1 MNLVPKEM
9 QNKVFC
15 TDCVEGMR
23 QLPDD
28 CIPLTVT
35 SPPYDGLRK
44 YGRHDFDFRAI
55 AQELWRVTKPGG
67 VVVWVVQDA
76 IVKGSET
83 GTSARQKL
91 FFQKLGFRIY
101 HSMIFEPSGYSSVST
116 VRYGVSLQHIFVF
129 SKDKPRNVNLIC
141 DRRNRS
147 AGQWVRHAKRTVDGE
162 LRRQNRRRTRTWGVR
177 GPIWRYSV
185 GGHHTTRDKA
195 AFKHPA
201 LMPEKLAEDLIISF
215 SRPGDL
221 VLDPMAGAAT
231 TLKLALLNNRRFL
244 GFEIHEAYY
253 KVARH
258 RLSMAKE
265 EHRRRLDEALGVRK
279 PNEQEK
285 VHAKRTAKKRGRRSL
300 LGIARKGTG
309 KDRQEAS

>member
-9 QNKVFC
+9 QNKVIC
-15 TDCVEGMR
+15 TDCVNGMR
-23 QLPDD
+23 DLPDN

-67 VVVWVVQDA
+67 VVAWVVQDA
-76 IVKGSET
+76 IVNGSET

-101 HSMIFEPSGYSSVST
+101 QSMVFEPSGYSSVST
-116 VRYGVSLQHIFVF
+116 VRYGVALQNIFVL
-129 SKDKPRNVNLIC
+129 SKDKPGYVNLIC

-147 AGQWVRHAKRTVDGE
+147 AGLWVQHAKRTVDGE
-162 LRRQNRRRTRTWGVR
+162 LRLQNRRRTRTWGVR

-185 GGHHTTRDKA
+185 GGHHTTKDRF
-195 AFKHPA
+195 AFDHPA

-221 VLDPMAGAAT
+221 VMDPMCGAAT
-231 TLKLALLNNRRFL
+231 TLKMALLNNRRFL
-244 GFEIHEAYY
+244 GFEIHETYY
-253 KVARH
+253 RLAQK
-258 RLSMAKE
+258 RLSVAKE
-265 EHRRRLDEALGVRK
+265 EHRRRLDEVLGVRN
-279 PNEQEK
+279 PNTEEEPFD
-285 VHAKRTAKKRGRRSL
+285 KRTAKKGGRRSL
-300 LGIARKGTG
+300 LGIERKGAG